1 MAATMSAG
9 ANLPAATDMAQNTT
23 TSNRKRSRSGSY
35 DAPVTDIN
43 TIKEEGRPGIKDLLL
58 DQYITRDQ
66 VYSHALQQQQ
76 DRAERTL
83 RELKEDVK
91 WFKDFRNVTALD
103 PGRIH
108 GEGFVGYGNS
118 WTAQYPT
125 RIIYPAGRKRP
136 GKRRVPELR
145 VKRADRMVQAEQ
157 FDELAPIR
165 LEVEFEKLR
174 LRDTF
179 TWNVYDRTI
188 SPVLF
193 AHGLVEDLQIPPEAH
208 DMFVRQINESIQ
220 EQIVDH
226 HPHAWFEEEP
236 LDPHLPYHAY
246 KNDDMRITI
255 KLNITIGQHALIDQ
269 FEWDIN
275 NKMNCPEE
283 FAARMARDMSLS
295 GEFETAIA
303 HQIREQS
310 QMFTKSLYVTG
321 HPFDGRP
328 LENPDVKENMLQSP
342 LPTVF
347 RPYQAAKDYA
357 PYFLELNDAE
367 LEKADSAL
375 SREQRQLKRSVNR
388 RGGLA
393 MPDLKDRFLQTVR
406 TMVISSVIPGA
417 AENIQVSG
425 VYKPVRA
432 VSGRGR
438 RAGWKTLGE
447 DESDD
452 SEAELSDPE
461 SPVRQTMPQGGTAR
475 TRGIRGAAA
484 AASVAMR
491 AGYAG
496 SLTPDTEART
506 SRRFARTIDERDESE
521 SPPDK
526 LILRLRLP
534 RERYR
539 QWWRDYKAGTR
550 RPYPGNFLDAR
561 GATPYNGMPPPTTP
575 GVGNRT
581 SSQAGYMAAAAYG
594 RATSRQASREASMLA
609 GSPPPSS
616 HVSLMQKSL
625 PTTVSLS

>member
-1 MAATMSAG
+1 M
-9 ANLPAATDMAQNTT
+9 
-23 TSNRKRSRSGSY
+23 
-35 DAPVTDIN
+35 
-43 TIKEEGRPGIKDLLL
+43 
-58 DQYITRDQ
+58 
-66 VYSHALQQQQ
+66 
-76 DRAERTL
+76 
-83 RELKEDVK
+83 
-91 WFKDFRNVTALD
+91 
-103 PGRIH
+103 
-108 GEGFVGYGNS
+108 
-118 WTAQYPT
+118 
-125 RIIYPAGRKRP
+125 
-136 GKRRVPELR
+136 PELR
-145 VKRADRMVQAEQ
+145 IKRNDRMVQAEQ
-157 FDELAPIR
+157 FEELAPIR

-179 TWNVYDRTI
+179 TWNVYDRTV

-193 AHGLVEDLQIPPEAH
+193 AHGLVEDLQIPTEAH
-208 DMFVRQINESIQ
+208 DMFVRQVNEAIQ
-220 EQIVDH
+220 EQIIDH
-226 HPHAWFEEEP
+226 HPHPWFEEEA

-275 NKMNCPEE
+275 NRTNCPEE

-310 QMFTKSLYVTG
+310 QMFTKSLFVTG

-328 LENPDVKENMLQSP
+328 LENPDVKENILQSP

-367 LEKADSAL
+367 LEKADSSL

-406 TMVISSVIPGA
+406 TMVISTVIPGA

-432 VSGRGR
+432 ASGRGR
-438 RAGWKTLGE
+438 RPGWKNLGE
-447 DESDD
+447 DDSDD

-461 SPVRQTMPQGGTAR
+461 SPVRQAVPQGGTTR

-521 SPPDK
+521 SPPEK

-539 QWWRDYKAGTR
+539 QWWREYKSGAR
-550 RPYPGNFLDAR
+550 QPYSGNFLNAQ

-575 GVGNRT
+575 GVGRAGG
-581 SSQAGYMAAAAYG
+581 QAGYMGAGAFA
-594 RATSRQASREASMLA
+594 RSSSRQASREASMTA
-609 GSPPPSS
+609 GSPPPNSQVKLFSIHTRHSS
-616 HVSLMQKSL
+616 PVQLIMTTVHTEHILEWPTAISIPRP
-625 PTTVSLS
+625 PTTSSTRMAS

>member
-1 MAATMSAG
+1 MSVG
-9 ANLPAATDMAQNTT
+9 AKLLSPSAMAQDGA
-23 TSNRKRSRSGSY
+23 SRKRSRSGSRISLAN
-35 DAPVTDIN
+35 DGHAVKD
-43 TIKEEGRPGIKDLLL
+43 EDRPSYKDLLL

-66 VYSHALQQQQ
+66 VYSHSLQQQNAQ
-76 DRAERTL
+76 TENVL
-83 RELKEDVK
+83 KEIKEDVK

-103 PGRIH
+103 PGRVY
-108 GEGFVGYGNS
+108 GEGFAGYGNG
-118 WTAQYPT
+118 WTAQYPP
-125 RIIYPAGRKRP
+125 RIIYPANRKRP

-145 VKRADRMVQAEQ
+145 VKRNDRMVQAEQ
-157 FDELAPIR
+157 FEELAPIR
-165 LEVEFEKLR
+165 LEIEFEKLR

-179 TWNVYDRTI
+179 TWNVYDRTV

-208 DMFVRQINESIQ
+208 DMFVRQVNESLQ
-220 EQIVDH
+220 EQIIDH

-255 KLNITIGQHALIDQ
+255 KLNITIGQHALLDQ

-283 FAARMARDMSLS
+283 FAARMARDLSLS
-295 GEFETAIA
+295 GEFKTAIA
-303 HQIREQS
+303 HQIREQT
-310 QMFTKSLYVTG
+310 QMFTKSLFITG

-328 LENPDVKENMLQSP
+328 VENPDVKENMLPSP

-393 MPDLKDRFLQTVR
+393 MPDLKDRFVQTVR
-406 TMVISSVIPGA
+406 TLVISTVIPGA
-417 AENIQVSG
+417 AENIQTSG

-438 RAGWKTLGE
+438 RTGWKTTGE
-447 DESDD
+447 DDSDD
-452 SEAELSDPE
+452 SDAEISDPD
-461 SPVRQTMPQGGTAR
+461 SPVRQAMPQGGTTR

-491 AGYAG
+491 AGFAG
-496 SLTPDTEART
+496 SMTPDTEARA
-506 SRRFARTIDERDESE
+506 SRRFARTIDEREDSE
-521 SPPDK
+521 SAPDK
-526 LILRLRLP
+526 LVLRFKLP
-534 RERYR
+534 RERFR
-539 QWWRDYKAGTR
+539 QWWREYKVGVR
-550 RPYPGNFLDAR
+550 RPYPANFP
-561 GATPYNGMPPPTTP
+561 GAGGAIPYNGMPPPSTP
-575 GVGNRT
+575 GPGNKLLG
-581 SSQAGYMAAAAYG
+581 QAGLSAAASA
-594 RATSRQASREASMLA
+594 RSSSRQASREASMA
-609 GSPPPSS
+609 GGSPPPNIQ
-616 HVSLMQKSL
+616 VS
-625 PTTVSLS
+625 